1 MPSIKPQEF
10 ASPSQKIIKQG
21 LLNPDKVRIITFS
34 VIVLCILISVT
45 ACIMAVW
52 DFTKKDVLWRTVSTC
67 LIIVAGMVSFG
78 IVNTAYG
85 KSSEQ

>member
-52 DFTKKDVLWRTVSTC
+52 DFTKK
-67 LIIVAGMVSFG
+67 MF
-78 IVNTAYG
+78 YG
-85 KSSEQ
+85 ELLALA